1 MSKESK
7 ETMIY
12 TESHD
17 QQEKRIDAMLQEM
30 VVEEGL
36 SAFEAG
42 REPNNFT
49 LKEISEFIG
58 VPIVA
63 VHRVEKEAL
72 KKLKKIM
79 LELGV
84 ENGNTG
90 I

>member
-1 MSKESK
+1 M
-7 ETMIY
+7 MIS
-12 TESHD
+12 TESYE
-17 QQEKRIDAMLQEM
+17 QQEQRIDAMLREM

-36 SAFEAG
+36 AAMDTG
-42 REPNNFT
+42 REPKTHT

-79 LELGV
+79 LRLEIK
-84 ENGNTG
+84 NGNTG

>member
-1 MSKESK
+1 
-7 ETMIY
+7 MIS
-12 TESHD
+12 TESYD
-17 QQEKRIDAMLQEM
+17 QQEARIDAMLREM

-36 SAFEAG
+36 AAMDS
-42 REPNNFT
+42 RRDPKTHT

-72 KKLKKIM
+72 KKLKLIM
-79 LELGV
+79 LECGV
-84 ENGNTG
+84 NNGNSG

>member
-1 MSKESK
+1 
-7 ETMIY
+7 MIS
-12 TESHD
+12 TESYE
-17 QQEKRIDAMLQEM
+17 QQEQRIDAMLREM

-36 SAFEAG
+36 AAMDTG
-42 REPNNFT
+42 RDPRTHT

-58 VPIVA
+58 VPLVA

-79 LELGV
+79 LRLEIK
-84 ENGNTG
+84 NGNTG

>member
-1 MSKESK
+1 M
-7 ETMIY
+7 MIC
-12 TESHD
+12 TESYD
-17 QQEKRIDAMLQEM
+17 EQEKRIDAMLREM

-36 SAFEAG
+36 AAMDTG
-42 REPNNFT
+42 RDPKTHT

-72 KKLKKIM
+72 KKLKLIM
-79 LELGV
+79 LECGV
-84 ENGNTG
+84 NNGNSG

>member
-1 MSKESK
+1 
-7 ETMIY
+7 
-12 TESHD
+12 
-17 QQEKRIDAMLQEM
+17 MLREM

-36 SAFEAG
+36 AAMDTG
-42 REPNNFT
+42 REPKTHT
-49 LKEISEFIG
+49 LREISEFIG

-79 LELGV
+79 LGLEIK
-84 ENGNTG
+84 NGNSG

>member
-1 MSKESK
+1 MSKRLKGKMICIESP
-7 ETMIY
+7 EQT
-12 TESHD
+12 D
-17 QQEKRIDAMLQEM
+17 KRIDLMLREM

-36 SAFEAG
+36 AAFEAG

-58 VPIVA
+58 VPLVT

-72 KKLKKIM
+72 KKLKLIM
-79 LELGV
+79 LECGV